1 MNAISNAISGV
12 RAVAAFATLVRD
24 PNKLEQVFAILDKL
38 EKGASGQAVVNTF
51 VQDDR
56 FKSVFMKRPRLGRL
70 SFDELLKL
78 PEGSLGHSFASD
90 MRRRGL
96 DPAAVQQRQDDGTNA
111 GYVFAHLRE
120 THDVWHTATGFDVD
134 VAGELGLQAFYIGQF
149 EARLSMVL
157 LSMGLLNTAFYATSD
172 YKRRMAAIAH
182 GWQLGSEAQ
191 PFFGFDWAAH
201 WSVPLVQ
208 VRSKLGLPS
217 DPTASPR
224 QPTPAKSPFE
234 QALA

>member
-56 FKSVFMKRPRLGRL
+56 FKSVFVKRPRLGKL

-96 DPAAVQQRQDDGTNA
+96 DPAA
-111 GYVFAHLRE
+111 LL
-120 THDVWHTATGFDVD
+120 ATLQEKG
-134 VAGELGLQAFYIGQF
+134 VAA
-149 EARLSMVL
+149 
-157 LSMGLLNTAFYATSD
+157 
-172 YKRRMAAIAH
+172 
-182 GWQLGSEAQ
+182 
-191 PFFGFDWAAH
+191 
-201 WSVPLVQ
+201 
-208 VRSKLGLPS
+208 
-217 DPTASPR
+217 
-224 QPTPAKSPFE
+224 
-234 QALA
+234 